1 MNKKSINAGVEALAG
16 FEFQRNCALYLLLD
30 DYSSFEDKDFFLCIE
45 HYDDFLFCF
54 LSKDNLNIESVKAY
68 QAKKLSGKI
77 WKIDKRFIE
86 IVNKILCVGID
97 LKNDDLCKNDLYN
110 HNLTFISNTEFELN
124 YKPKKTEKDKKE
136 ILVRINEVK
145 PIYNYKNEI
154 HTDIKSDLEVKLN
167 EYCLENSLI
176 YNESELDNF
185 FMQWLDFPRTQKR
198 QKDQLIGLM
207 RRKFSHVS
215 DPVAAIDLLLNLFR
229 DVETV
234 YNNGNI
240 IQLMDESK
248 RVEGE
253 IIKKAINI
261 IGLEQATFNLWR
273 DMSKEIILKFKIPL
287 AIQKNIE
294 IQIKTTFE
302 LFKDMSNFEHQIIR
316 DYVGKNDYSQSYYNY
331 PDMFQGYVDDIRKNS
346 YIGLRDFEFLL
357 ACLCSFVEYYG
368 G

>member
-1 MNKKSINAGVEALAG
+1 MNNKSINAGVEALAG

-54 LSKDNLNIESVKAY
+54 LSKDNLSIESIKAY

-86 IVNKILCVGID
+86 IVNKILCVGIA
-97 LKNDDLCKNDLYN
+97 LKNDKLCKNDLYN
-110 HNLTFISNTEFELN
+110 HNLIFISNTEFELN
-124 YKPKKTEKDKKE
+124 YKPKKAEKEKKE
-136 ILVRINEVK
+136 VSVRINEVK
-145 PIYNYKNEI
+145 SFCNYKNEI
-154 HTDIKSDLEVKLN
+154 HTDIKSDLDMKLN
-167 EYCLENSLI
+167 EYCLENSQI
-176 YNESELDNF
+176 YNKSELDNF
-185 FMQWLDFPRTQKR
+185 SMQWVDFARTQKI

-207 RRKFSHVS
+207 RRKFSHVI

-240 IQLMDESK
+240 IQLMDASK

-261 IGLEQATFNLWR
+261 IGLEQETFNLWR
-273 DMSKEIILKFKIPL
+273 DMSRDVILKFKISL
-287 AIQKNIE
+287 ALQKNIE
-294 IQIKTTFE
+294 IKIKTTFE
-302 LFKDMSNFEHQIIR
+302 LFKDMSNFEYQIIR
-316 DYVGKNDYSQSYYNY
+316 DYVEKNDYSRCYCDY
-331 PDMFQGYVDDIRKNS
+331 PDMFQGYVNDIRKKFS
-346 YIGLRDFEFLL
+346 IGLRDFDLLL
-357 ACLCSFVEYYG
+357 ACLCAFVEYHYG
-368 G
+368 